1 MFALNLTGV
10 VVGGA
15 TGAVVALVL
24 FVIVRW
30 GVRRSGSV
38 VFDLLA
44 RKTKLPLIVLLIVL
58 GAWGGFL
65 LAMPEIPD
73 IFEDHVSHALLIL
86 IIAAGGWSVYAGV
99 GILGDNRL
107 LSDVTTGRDVR
118 RFKTQVQ
125 ILRRV
130 AQAVV
135 VILTLLF
142 ILLTFPQARAPV
154 ASVLASAGLLS
165 VVAGLAAQT
174 TLGNM
179 FAGMQLAFTDALR
192 VGDNVL
198 VPGEDQPGRVEEVTL
213 TYVVV
218 RIWDE
223 RRLILPSSDF
233 TTKSFENWTRRS
245 AAQLLAFTIQV
256 DWRAPVAEIRAE
268 VERLLA
274 HTDLWDGRT
283 WSVQVADLTGPYM
296 TLRIVVSGENWARLQ
311 DLRAYIRENVVD
323 WIRKNAPWAIP
334 REFITVT
341 EGKTMN
347 AQLATDAVDH
357 SLLMDPT
364 FTGPLGGGRLTKE
377 QLFKPDPDAEVLRA
391 APAAQ
396 GTPGAGLFHG
406 TAENEERAKIY
417 DGPGKQT
424 LWRRTLRV
432 IQRDAAEAGL
442 PVHGKFDDEVVAR
455 ANQLKVAE
463 AAQGAT
469 GTVPQQDAGAAP
481 RRDAGTAPPRN
492 PDTVPQPVDNHGQS
506 GEGGGSVENNS

>member
-1 MFALNLTGV
+1 MFALHLTGV
-10 VVGGA
+10 VAGGIV
-15 TGAVVALVL
+15 GAVSALLL
-24 FVIVRW
+24 FGIVRW

-38 VFDLLA
+38 VFELLSK
-44 RKTKLPLIVLLIVL
+44 KTRLPLVVLTIAL

-65 LAMPEIPD
+65 LSMPELPD
-73 IFEDHVSHALLIL
+73 LLEDHVSHGLLML
-86 IIAAGGWSVYAGV
+86 IIAAGGWSVYAGL
-99 GILGDNRL
+99 GILGDDRL

-130 AQAVV
+130 TQATV
-135 VILTLLF
+135 VILTILF

-198 VPGEDQPGRVEEVTL
+198 VPGDDQPGSVEEVTL

-245 AAQLLAFTIQV
+245 AAQLVGFNIQV

-268 VERLLA
+268 VERLLE

-283 WSVQVADLTGPYM
+283 WSVQVSDLSGPYM
-296 TLRIVVSGENWARLQ
+296 TLRIVISGENWARLQ
-311 DLRAYIRENVVD
+311 DLRAYLRENVVD
-323 WIRKNAPWAIP
+323 WVCKNAPWAIP
-334 REFITVT
+334 REFITVA
-341 EGKTMN
+341 EGKTLT
-347 AQLATDAVDH
+347 AHLATDQVDE
-357 SLLMDPT
+357 SLLTDPT

-377 QLFKPDPDAEVLRA
+377 QLFQPDPDSPAEMA
-391 APAAQ
+391 APAKQ

-406 TAENEERAKIY
+406 TKENDERAKIY

-424 LWRRTLRV
+424 LWQRTLLS

-442 PVHGKFDDEVVAR
+442 PLHGKFDDEVVTR
-455 ANQLKVAE
+455 ANQQK
-463 AAQGAT
+463 
-469 GTVPQQDAGAAP
+469 GTQA
-481 RRDAGTAPPRN
+481 
-492 PDTVPQPVDNHGQS
+492 PQPVDEGSKS
-506 GEGGGSVENNS
+506 GEGGSNLDSGSNSSKSKDA